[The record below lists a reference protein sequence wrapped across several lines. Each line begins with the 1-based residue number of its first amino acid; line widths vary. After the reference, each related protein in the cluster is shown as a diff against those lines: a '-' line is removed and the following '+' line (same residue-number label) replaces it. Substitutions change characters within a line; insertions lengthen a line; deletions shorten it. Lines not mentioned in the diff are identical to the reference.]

1 MVYSVSLSLNKTMF
15 LWAAV
20 VLWFVSGFVPW
31 VTLSFGGTGFLGIS
45 VTDMYGLISVASNPG
60 AYRGGSTVSYAAAV
74 FASGIGVM
82 LIIGWTLSMIMMLV
96 AALTRRQKSVLAAG
110 ILGVLPPIIWIA
122 WLSALSSVPTY
133 ASGGPYLASPGV
145 GPGAGAGVGMF
156 AGFVAVYSYIKGR
169 NKNRQPDVS
178 KKSAI

>member
-1 MVYSVSLSLNKTMF
+1 MVYTISFSLNKAMF

-20 VLWFVSGFVPW
+20 VLWFASGFVPW
-31 VTLSFGGTGFLGIS
+31 VTLSFGGTGFMGIS
-45 VTDMYGLISVASNPG
+45 VTDMYGLISVVSNPG
-60 AYRGGSTVSYAAAV
+60 AYRGGSPVSYAAAV

-96 AALTRRQKSVLAAG
+96 AALTRRQKSVLTAG
-110 ILGVLPPIIWIA
+110 ILGVLPAIIWIA
-122 WLSALSSVPTY
+122 ALSALSAVPTY
-133 ASGGPYLASPGV
+133 ASGGPVLVSPGV

-156 AGFVAVYSYIKGR
+156 AGFVAVYSYFKGR
-169 NKNRQPDVS
+169 NNKQPDVS